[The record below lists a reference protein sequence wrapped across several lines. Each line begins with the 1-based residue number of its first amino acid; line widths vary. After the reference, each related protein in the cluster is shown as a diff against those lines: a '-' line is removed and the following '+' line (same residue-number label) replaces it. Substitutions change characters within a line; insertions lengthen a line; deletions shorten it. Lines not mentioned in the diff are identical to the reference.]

1 MFQSLGII
9 QEHDDDPLLG
19 RYFRVSTILF
29 RPLSRSII
37 QAAHSIGA
45 RLFSCICACSGHGSD
60 IAALARTS
68 YFVLSATIPLSARHG
83 ARIMTLMSHQ
93 TEQNTP
99 CACSLLPQKSCQE
112 NTALYCA
119 LCCLS
124 ALSPRLLRASAP
136 LCSLLRSSSS
146 TF

>member
-60 IAALARTS
+60 IAALAAGEVFSSLKAPIKQITGPHS
-68 YFVLSATIPLSARHG
+68 PVPFAKELEGEFVPSPTKIRDAV
-83 ARIMTLMSHQ
+83 
-93 TEQNTP
+93 TEVVNF
-99 CACSLLPQKSCQE
+99 K
-112 NTALYCA
+112 
-119 LCCLS
+119 
-124 ALSPRLLRASAP
+124 
-136 LCSLLRSSSS
+136 
-146 TF
+146 